1 MVYDC
6 FTFFNELDLLEIRL
20 NTLDA
25 VVDKF
30 VIAEAT
36 RTHTGKHKDLVFKSN
51 QSRFARFLDKIVYVV
66 VEDLISEDEVAQDS
80 YNMPWKNE
88 NRQRNALRRGLENAS
103 RDDIIMVSDLD
114 EIPKP
119 ELVNIAKASLDKGEQ
134 SVRFEMDFYNYYLNF
149 KNFSYPKWTLGTVG
163 VKYDSFL
170 TGDIFRGFKC
180 DRYTQAT
187 ENDGPTFNK
196 LRFMKCSTVLR
207 NAGWHFSFLGG
218 IDAIQ
223 KKLAAF
229 SHSEFSAVPRNVL
242 EQRLYEGKDLFGR
255 VGRSF
260 GVLLDEFFP
269 RYVVEN
275 KIKFTH
281 LIFPVDPLYLNRTK
295 NARYIAKLKGKMYKM
310 LVAIIPQSMAP
321 FCVKIRDSIMKIMRR
336 I

>member
-36 RTHTGKHKDLVFKSN
+36 RTHTGKPKELLFQKNQERFKKFAEKIIYIVVDDLMPEEEVVKDN
-51 QSRFARFLDKIVYVV
+51 
-66 VEDLISEDEVAQDS
+66 
-80 YNMPWKNE
+80 YNLPWINE
-88 NRQRNALRRGLENAS
+88 NRQRNALSRGLENAS

-114 EIPKP
+114 EIPNP
-119 ELVNIAKASLDKGEQ
+119 ELVNIARGYLDKGEQ

-218 IDAIQ
+218 LDAIQ

-229 SHSEFSAVPRNVL
+229 SHSEFSAVPRDVL
-242 EQRLYEGKDLFGR
+242 EHRLLEGKDLFGR

-260 GVLLDEFFP
+260 GVVLNESFP
-269 RYVVEN
+269 KYVVEN
-275 KIKFTH
+275 KNKFAH
-281 LIFPVDPLYLNRTK
+281 LIFPVDVFYLNKTK
-295 NARYIAKLKGKMYKM
+295 RARYLAKLKGRIYKI
-310 LVAIIPQSMAP
+310 LVAMIPQCLAP
-321 FCVKIRDSIMKIMRR
+321 VCVKMRDSIMRIMGC

>member
-66 VEDLISEDEVAQDS
+66 VEDLIPEDEVAQDS

-119 ELVNIAKASLDKGEQ
+119 ELVNIAKGSLDKGEQ

-229 SHSEFSAVPRNVL
+229 SHSEFSAVPRDVL
-242 EQRLYEGKDLFGR
+242 EHRLLEGKDLFGR
-255 VGRSF
+255 IGMSF
-260 GVLLDEFFP
+260 GVELDKSFP
-269 RYVVEN
+269 KFVIEN
-275 KIKFTH
+275 KIKYSH
-281 LIFPVDPLYLNRTK
+281 LIFSVDELYINKTK
-295 NARYIAKLKGKMYKM
+295 RARYLAKLKGRIYKI
-310 LVAIIPQSMAP
+310 LVAMIPQCLAP
-321 FCVKIRDSIMKIMRR
+321 VCVKMRDSVMRIMGGI
-336 I
+336 

>member
-36 RTHTGKHKDLVFKSN
+36 RTHTGKHKDLVFQLN
-51 QSRFARFLDKIVYVV
+51 QSRFARFLDKIIYVV
-66 VEDLISEDEVAQDS
+66 VEDLISEDEVAQDK
-80 YNMPWKNE
+80 YNLPWINE
-88 NRQRNALRRGLENAS
+88 NRQRNALRRGVENAS
-103 RDDIIMVSDLD
+103 QDDIIMVSDLD

-119 ELVNIAKASLDKGEQ
+119 ELVNIARICLEKGDQ

-163 VKYDSFL
+163 VKYSAFL
-170 TGDIFRGFKC
+170 IGNIFRGFKC

-229 SHSEFSAVPRNVL
+229 SHSEFSSVPRDVL
-242 EQRLYEGKDLFGR
+242 ERRLLEGKDLFGR
-255 VGRSF
+255 VGVSF
-260 GVLLDEFFP
+260 GVVLDVVFP
-269 RYVVEN
+269 KYVVEN
-275 KIKFTH
+275 KTKFAH
-281 LIFPVDPLYLNRTK
+281 LIFPVDDFYLNKTK
-295 NARYIAKLKGKMYKM
+295 KARKWAKIKGLIYKM
-310 LVAIIPQSMAP
+310 VVAMIPQFLAP
-321 FCVKIRDSIMKIMRR
+321 LCVKMRDGVMRLMRR